1 MLQYNGTVLFVK
13 DMPASRRFYEELL
26 AQKVK
31 MESEGY
37 VVYESSLCLWSG
49 DLARLSIYQRPSQTG
64 NALGSDCFEVF
75 FDCDDPDEQ
84 WQRMNTAGVKP
95 IHPVLEMPWGQRV
108 LRVYDPEGYRVEIG
122 APVPVFI
129 GRFLRQGLSIEETA
143 RRTFTPVEIVRQ
155 IAAQQ

>member
-1 MLQYNGTVLFVK
+1 MLQYNGIVLFVK
-13 DMPASRRFYEELL
+13 DMSASRRFYEELL
-26 AQKVK
+26 NQKVK

-64 NALGSDCFEVF
+64 DVLGSDCFEVF

-84 WQRMNTAGVKP
+84 WHRMNAAGVKP

-108 LRVYDPEGYRVEIG
+108 LRVYDPDGY
-122 APVPVFI
+122 I
-129 GRFLRQGLSIEETA
+129 GRFLKQGLSIEQTA
-143 RRTFTPVEIVRQ
+143 QRTYTPVEIVRQ